1 MSQTKKK
8 RIHVCLIT
16 DQPNT
21 IITPLLD
28 KRTRPHQVII
38 VASPDI
44 QEKVEWLSTT
54 LKKHKIPVIDWQIQD
69 AWDVHTIQKSM
80 QELLNTYKNAAL
92 TLNAAGGTKAM
103 NIAAC
108 HVFRAANLP
117 IFYVHPKTDTL
128 MWVND
133 GKRKDFNL
141 ADKISIDDYMGVRG
155 AEVVKTG
162 TVAIDRS
169 PLEGEEKK
177 LVFALAQA
185 APQISNAFNV
195 LNRLATRADR
205 EDRTRLKPNDLKSKG
220 LKQLLGIYQQH
231 KFLHY
236 TKNELVF
243 KSYQARWYAS
253 GGWLEAYVFDVI
265 SKLQQHIPQ
274 IQDVARNV
282 KVHRQ
287 TPTGII
293 PNEIDVA
300 FLYNNSL
307 HIIECKTQR
316 FRRKKSSTGHG
327 LKAIYK
333 LDSLRDLLG
342 GIRGKA
348 MLVALE
354 NLSEGNQRRADDL
367 NIFVAANADL
377 KNLGTQIEVWLKSA
391 T

>member
-1 MSQTKKK
+1 MPQNQNKK

-21 IITPLLD
+21 IITPVLD

-38 VASPDI
+38 VATHDI
-44 QEKVEWLSTT
+44 QEKVDWLKAT
-54 LKKHKIPVIDWQIQD
+54 LKQHKINVIDWHIHD
-69 AWDVHTIQKSM
+69 AWDVHSIQASLEKLIA
-80 QELLNTYKNAAL
+80 QYKDAAL

-108 HVFRAANLP
+108 HVFREAQLP
-117 IFYVHPKTDTL
+117 IFYVHPKTDVL

-133 GKRKDFNL
+133 GNNKDFNL
-141 ADKISIDDYMGVRG
+141 ADKISIEDYMGVRG
-155 AEVVKTG
+155 AEVVKGQKG
-162 TVAIDRS
+162 TIDRS
-169 PLEGEEKK
+169 VLKGDEKK
-177 LVFALAQA
+177 LVYELATV

-195 LNRLATRADR
+195 LNRLATRADKD
-205 EDRTRLKPNDLKSKG
+205 DRTRLKPHDLKAKG
-220 LKQLLGIYQQH
+220 LKQLLSIYQQH

-236 TKNELVF
+236 SNTELVF

-253 GGWLEAYVFDVI
+253 GGWLEAYVFDVLK
-265 SKLQQHIPQ
+265 KLQNRIPQ

-282 KVHRQ
+282 KVQRQ
-287 TPTGII
+287 TPTGIV

-316 FRRKKSSTGHG
+316 FRRKRSTTGHG

-342 GIRGKA
+342 GIRGRA

-354 NLSEGNQRRADDL
+354 DLSEGNQRRADDL
-367 NIFVAANADL
+367 DIFVSANSNL
-377 KNLGTQIEVWLKSA
+377 KNLDKRIENWLR
-391 T
+391 